1 TDDMQIRTGTARAR
15 GGAACRAAA
24 TQDGAGSADDVE
36 HDADGADDGAN
47 DARHGVHTRPSH
59 CSQGFSQPH
68 ATTNYAPNGAPG
80 RCEDRLR
87 AGGRRRQNP
96 HGRAGPGVER
106 CQSRHVG
113 GKGALPGGARRHG
126 QGALGDARCG
136 GAGSSSAHGRAANSG
151 GPLGKQDDGSPDG
164 TLVKKQLEGGGASIT
179 LAATLLRAS
188 VERVRSNTPS
198 LSLTLRTSEM

>member
-1 TDDMQIRTGTARAR
+1 ATPPSHLFSNPPATTDIYTL
-15 GGAACRAAA
+15 
-24 TQDGAGSADDVE
+24 SL
-36 HDADGADDGAN
+36 HDAL
-47 DARHGVHTRPSH
+47 PIS
-59 CSQGFSQPH
+59 
-68 ATTNYAPNGAPG
+68 PNGAPG

-87 AGGRRRQNP
+87 SGRRSRQNP

-164 TLVKKQLEGGGASIT
+164 TLVKKQLEGGGASIP
-179 LAATLLRAS
+179 LAAPLLLAS
-188 VERVRSNTPS
+188 RPSWKWPPPS
-198 LSLTLRTSEM
+198 LCMTPRSGGIRR